1 MTNTLRAYVKSY
13 VLFFLGCNMLK
24 IGDFVKGTREADGRY
39 SITNE
44 SMTLGIVSYVYDCRL
59 DDVEYVDIVVIKHKV
74 PTYIGK
80 TYKVISHFFD
90 DINDSYKPT
99 EYELTIQKLLLD
111 YRCDVPNN
119 NAYHRPVTDVIPSG
133 KLCDIVYISNFDLTQ
148 KRKKNIYR
156 IR

>member
-1 MTNTLRAYVKSY
+1 
-13 VLFFLGCNMLK
+13 MLK

-59 DDVEYVDIVVIKHKV
+59 DDVEYVDIVVIKHDRLV
-74 PTYIGK
+74 YIGR

-90 DINDSYKPT
+90 NVTTSYKPT
-99 EYELTIQKLLLD
+99 RRELMFQKLLLE
-111 YRCDVPNN
+111 YRCDVPYE
-119 NAYHRPVTDVIPSG
+119 NAYHRPVTNIISSG
-133 KLCDIVYISNFDLTQ
+133 EISDIMLNINRCNLLKKYKKYIY
-148 KRKKNIYR
+148 K

>member
-1 MTNTLRAYVKSY
+1 MILHTP
-13 VLFFLGCNMLK
+13 FFFSGCNMLK
-24 IGDFVKGTREADGRY
+24 IGDFVAGSREADERY
-39 SITNE
+39 SITNKN
-44 SMTLGIVSYVYDCRL
+44 MTLAIVSYVYDCRL
-59 DDVEYVDIVVIKHKV
+59 DDNDIEYVDIVVLKHKV

-133 KLCDIVYISNFDLTQ
+133 KLCDIVYIANWDLMQ
-148 KRKKNIYR
+148 KHKNNIYR